1 MDRGTK
7 TRTERETNIARRKY
21 GAERRTD
28 RYRVRWKEGQRHA
41 LRETNIARRKYGAER
56 RTDRYRARW
65 TEGQRH
71 ALRER
76 QI

>member
-1 MDRGTK
+1 MEQRDG
-7 TRTERETNIARRKY
+7 
-21 GAERRTD
+21 TD
-28 RYRVRWKEGQRHA
+28 RYRARWKEGQRHA